1 MAVRKLRP
9 ATMPMVAL
17 LVTAMSVAAAAV
29 GPTTAAA
36 DPAES
41 DCTPLHVVGVQGTNQ
56 SAPDASPTTDSGFLG
71 DAVLGPLLKTAE
83 GNISREYVPYA
94 GDFGW
99 RGETYEQSMLGGVD
113 KANQVLSDYASRC
126 PDTQF
131 AIIGYSQ
138 GGQIADILARN
149 IGAGDGPVKADQV
162 AAVSLFSSPN
172 RPDGAS
178 TFPDAPGRTSPL
190 APEGV
195 PADALSDL
203 TVEVEP
209 PADGGGIAP
218 NIASANGYGELA
230 GRVASWC
237 GEGDLACATPE
248 DAPLA
253 RTVTNIAGQLHLEA
267 QDPQQ
272 TLLDLTG
279 ALGGAVLRTGAD
291 VINNDI
297 NFSGGRFQVKQSG
310 QTVLGR
316 LADNSDPRSAT
327 PEADAEIIRA
337 VIKTGVMGFQAG
349 VAIAKKVLTP
359 ENIGQLAAV
368 GLANPPA
375 ALGLLALKV
384 GDAALDLFP
393 PATGRE
399 VERYIY
405 KEVTR
410 GVQDNKGLLKM
421 AADLKYWD
429 AARNHAVYDVNV
441 VDAVGR
447 TAAGFT
453 VAWLTEIA
461 AALTDSTR
469 PASTTTS
476 RASVTAPSTPT
487 RAPAST
493 SPSTTASSTRTPVTT
508 TSGSASSG

>member
-1 MAVRKLRP
+1 MAVRTPRP
-9 ATMPMVAL
+9 GALPMAAL

-29 GPTTAAA
+29 GPATAAA

-71 DAVLGPLLKTAE
+71 DAVLGPLLETAA

-99 RGETYEQSMLGGVD
+99 RGQTYEQSMLGGVD
-113 KANQVLSDYASRC
+113 KATQVLRDYASRC
-126 PDTQF
+126 PDAQF

-149 IGAGDGPVKADQV
+149 IGAGDGPVHADQV

-203 TVEVEP
+203 TVGVQP

-218 NIASANGYGELA
+218 NIASASGYGELA

-297 NFSGGRFQVKQSG
+297 NFRGGRFQVTQSG

-410 GVQDNKGLLKM
+410 GVQDNKGLVKM
-421 AADLKYWD
+421 ATDLKYWD

-461 AALTDSTR
+461 AALTDTDR
-469 PASTTTS
+469 PTSTTTS
-476 RASVTAPSTPT
+476 RASVTPPPTPT
-487 RAPAST
+487 RSPSTT
-493 SPSTTASSTRTPVTT
+493 SPSTTTSSTRTPTT